1 MEYEVLNRPFEIKAD
16 DVTEEGTFK
25 GYASTFGG
33 KPDFGGDIIAF
44 GAFAE
49 TIRKNGKFGNGI
61 GMLKQHN
68 HDLPI
73 GKWMQVQENAKGL
86 QVIGQLALK
95 TVDGHDVHEFMKLG
109 IMNAL
114 SIGWEPLKIDYD
126 GNSVDAGDAISI
138 DPKKNIRTLKKIDLW
153 EISPVLFPMNPK
165 ARITGVKA
173 AIEEAKTIR
182 ELEGA
187 LKEAGLSNSAS
198 KYIIGLCKNN
208 LHLREEDENGLNKI
222 LKSLESANREFALKK
237 LVFAAEEFQREVGI
251 KMSVNASGNK

>member
-16 DVTEEGTFK
+16 DVNEEGEFK

-33 KPDFGGDIIAF
+33 KPDFGGDVIAF
-44 GAFAE
+44 GAFSE

-73 GKWMQVQENAKGL
+73 GKWLMVQENSRGL
-86 QVIGQLALK
+86 QVHGKLALK

-114 SIGWEPLKIDYD
+114 SIGWEPLQKDYD
-126 GNSVDAGDAISI
+126 GNDVSREDAISI

-165 ARITGVKA
+165 ARITGVKM
-173 AIEEAKTIR
+173 AIETAKTIR
-182 ELEGA
+182 ELEHA
-187 LKEAGLSNSAS
+187 LKEAGLSNDAS
-198 KYIIGLCKNN
+198 KYIVSLCKDK
-208 LHLREEDENGLNKI
+208 LHLQEEDNNGLGKI
-222 LKSLESANREFALKK
+222 MKSLERVNAEIAIQNMLY
-237 LVFAAEEFQREVGI
+237 AADRIQREVGLLVPI
-251 KMSVNASGNK
+251 MHDKH

>member
-16 DVTEEGTFK
+16 DVSEEGEFK
-25 GYASTFGG
+25 GYGSTFGG
-33 KPDFGGDIIAF
+33 KPDFGGDVIAF
-44 GAFAE
+44 GAFSE

-73 GKWMQVQENAKGL
+73 GKWLMVQENARGL
-86 QVIGQLALK
+86 QVHGKLALK

-114 SIGWEPLKIDYD
+114 SIGWEPLAKDYD
-126 GNSVDAGDAISI
+126 GNDVSREDAISH

-153 EISPVLFPMNPK
+153 EISPVMFPMNPK
-165 ARITGVKA
+165 ARITGVKM
-173 AIEEAKTIR
+173 AIEDAKTVR

-187 LKEAGLSNSAS
+187 LIEIGLSNSAS
-198 KYIIGLCKNN
+198 KYIVSLCKNN
-208 LHLREEDENGLNKI
+208 LHLREEDENGLGKIFKTIEKVNKDI
-222 LKSLESANREFALKK
+222 ALQN
-237 LVFAAEEFQREVGI
+237 LLFAADRFNGRLD
-251 KMSVNASGNK
+251 A